1 MKNINIVLTNEE
13 VDFLMKVLGELP
25 TRTGAFIL
33 LQNLQK
39 QLQQISAQSNE
50 VDTFVEAEEVK

>member
-1 MKNINIVLTNEE
+1 MKNINIVLTSEE
-13 VDFLMKVLGELP
+13 VDFLLRVLGDLP

>member
-39 QLQQISAQSNE
+39 QLQQVPAQSNE

>member
-13 VDFLMKVLGELP
+13 IDFLLKVLGELP

-39 QLQQISAQSNE
+39 QLQQVPAQSNE